1 MAFSSLPTRNNGDR
15 ILRSWFNTIA
25 TAGTAVEAQASI
37 WSAPYNLVFGDFS
50 AAALTKE
57 VTLFSLAAKQIP
69 EAFIIKHS
77 TAFSGASIS
86 ALSMEIGI
94 TGEND
99 RFLAAFDVFQ
109 TAGGTVFAAQ
119 ASTLDIQSFTGA
131 TNIIIKATSVGANLS
146 ALSAGVLDVWVK
158 RSTLT

>member
-1 MAFSSLPTRNNGDR
+1 MSFSSIPTRNNGDR
-15 ILRSWFNTIA
+15 IIRSWFNTIA
-25 TAGTAVEAQASI
+25 TSGAAIEAQASI
-37 WSAPYNLVFGDFS
+37 WDQYNLAFGEFS

-77 TAFSGASIS
+77 TAFTGGSIS
-86 ALSMEIGI
+86 AMTMEIGI

-99 RFLAAFDVFQ
+99 RFLAAFNVFQ
-109 TAGGTVFAAQ
+109 TVGGTVFAAQ

-146 ALSAGVLDVWVK
+146 ALSAGVVDVWVK